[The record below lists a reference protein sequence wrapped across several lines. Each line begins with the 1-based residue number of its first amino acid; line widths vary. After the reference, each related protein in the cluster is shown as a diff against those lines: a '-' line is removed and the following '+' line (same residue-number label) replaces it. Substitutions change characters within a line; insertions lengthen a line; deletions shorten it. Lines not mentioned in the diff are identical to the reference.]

1 MYGNITLQY
10 SSEEQGAGDSLVVET
25 RIGRIHLSTTMESTS
40 VVIIGWDGST
50 VLERH
55 YENRDFPSD
64 TGGKL
69 TVTPHGTVAEKQQ
82 D

>member
-10 SSEEQGAGDSLVVET
+10 SSEQEGAGDSLVVET
-25 RIGRIHLSTTMESTS
+25 RIGRIHLATTVETTS
-40 VVIIGWDGST
+40 IVIEGWDGST
-50 VLERH
+50 VLEHH

-69 TVTPHGTVAEKQQ
+69 AVTPHGTVGEKQ
-82 D
+82 